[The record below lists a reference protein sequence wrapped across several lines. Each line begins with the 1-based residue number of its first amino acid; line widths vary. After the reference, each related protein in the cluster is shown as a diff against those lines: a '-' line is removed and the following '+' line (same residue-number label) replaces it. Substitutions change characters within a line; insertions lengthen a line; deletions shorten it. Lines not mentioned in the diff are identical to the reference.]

1 MNVIDGKGFR
11 PAGYALKSVIDDI
24 ERLIIRIEENRRD
37 FLTYTEMRFTTIL
50 QHDEIDEKL
59 MKAYKYIL
67 YRAYE
72 VESKT
77 GSCLYEIVNKVHW
90 FEPECR
96 KALELNKELHSK
108 IEFAEG
114 KIRGL
119 QEIMYSASGISVADL
134 NRWYDS
140 ELENKL
146 LKNLHQLVTEISL
159 IQNKLEKLL
168 EALQLPD
175 EYMPP
180 LSKNNLV

>member
-1 MNVIDGKGFR
+1 MKAIDGKGFH
-11 PAGYALKSVIDDI
+11 PETYNLKSVINDI
-24 ERLIIRIEENRRD
+24 ESLIAMIEENRRV
-37 FLTYTEMRFTTIL
+37 LLIYTETRFPAIL
-50 QHDEIDEKL
+50 QNDEIDEKL

-67 YRAYE
+67 SHAYE

-77 GSCLYEIVNKVHW
+77 GSCLYEIINKVTR

-96 KALELNKELHSK
+96 NALELNSELHSN
-108 IEFAEG
+108 IESTEG
-114 KIRGL
+114 KIREL
-119 QEIMYSASGISVADL
+119 QEIMHSALGISVADL

-140 ELENKL
+140 GPGNML

-175 EYMPP
+175 GYMPP
-180 LSKNNLV
+180 LSKNNLA